1 MNDTAWT
8 GNHPMDTHA
17 RRCTAQSKRSGEQC
31 KRRPAIGRTVCAMH
45 GGKSPAG
52 PASAT
57 FKDGRYSR
65 ILPARLLA
73 RYHEAS
79 QDQELLALR
88 SEVALID
95 ARLGDV
101 LGKVDTGESS
111 RVWNS
116 LGDAYTKLKNAQLL
130 GDEIGERYAIAALG
144 TLIVS
149 GHADWAA
156 WADVRQLVQERKA
169 LVESERKY
177 MIEAQ
182 YMIAVDQ
189 AMATMG
195 LLVDAVRRHVTD
207 PDTLRA
213 VTDEFSRLTGI
224 PSPTTSADC

>member
-1 MNDTAWT
+1 
-8 GNHPMDTHA
+8 
-17 RRCTAQSKRSGEQC
+17 
-31 KRRPAIGRTVCAMH
+31 MH
-45 GGKSPAG
+45 GGKSPVG

-73 RYHEAS
+73 RYHEAT

-95 ARLGDV
+95 SRLSDV
-101 LGKVDTGESS
+101 LGRVDTGESS
-111 RVWNS
+111 RVWKA
-116 LGDAYTKLKNAQLL
+116 LGDAYAKLKTAQRI
-130 GDEIGERYAIAALG
+130 GDEVGERYAIATLG
-144 TLIVS
+144 NLIVS
-149 GHADWAA
+149 AHADWAA

-177 MIEAQ
+177 MSEAQ
-182 YMIAVDQ
+182 SMIAVDQ

-207 PDTLRA
+207 QDALRA
-213 VTDEFSRLTGI
+213 ITDEFARLT
-224 PSPTTSADC
+224 SVPTPTRPLADC